1 LTNTGGW
8 SATMEGSAL
17 NSALSPDGRQ
27 VAYAWSNAKPR
38 RSEVRVLPIE
48 GESEP
53 RVLPQRTDLHYLE
66 IAAWT
71 PDSRQLLIIHMF
83 EDRTSLLALLSLE
96 DGTLRELRSLGH
108 YYPHKVSLSP
118 DGRFVAFDVGERDG
132 ALSRDIVVIAADGNG
147 ETRVLP
153 GIADDSG
160 PLWSPDGSQLIFASY
175 RTGARSL
182 WMLPMKGREP
192 AGPPRLIRPEI
203 GRYAPLGITRQST
216 LYYFA
221 EGTRRNVRTATLD
234 DGLKVTGP
242 SASASERFADRTAAA
257 SWSPDGRTLAY
268 FHVQGDEVG
277 SMLLVVR
284 SAGTNEG
291 RVVPVQLRT
300 GNSEGSGPPRWF
312 PDGKSVLI
320 AGRDQDSTA
329 ARTGYY
335 RVDIVTGR
343 AELLHHNPAIDHLA
357 RNPLLSPDGRVLYYC
372 ENQDLFRF
380 DLHRRT
386 TTNLRSWL
394 GTKTIRSPVLSP
406 DGSQMAYLS
415 LEGRSAAAEV
425 MPSSGGPPRE
435 VTRLTPWFGVS
446 TFSALGWSADG
457 RHLFYVWSARGEFS
471 ETELYRVAVAGG
483 QAEKVG
489 VSLNGRLHDP
499 QVDSSGRRLTY
510 WTQEQAANRILAF
523 DGFLPPVR

>member
-1 LTNTGGW
+1 
-8 SATMEGSAL
+8 
-17 NSALSPDGRQ
+17 
-27 VAYAWSNAKPR
+27 
-38 RSEVRVLPIE
+38 
-48 GESEP
+48 
-53 RVLPQRTDLHYLE
+53 
-66 IAAWT
+66 
-71 PDSRQLLIIHMF
+71 
-83 EDRTSLLALLSLE
+83 
-96 DGTLRELRSLGH
+96 
-108 YYPHKVSLSP
+108 
-118 DGRFVAFDVGERDG
+118 
-132 ALSRDIVVIAADGNG
+132 
-147 ETRVLP
+147 
-153 GIADDSG
+153 
-160 PLWSPDGSQLIFASY
+160 
-175 RTGARSL
+175 
-182 WMLPMKGREP
+182 
-192 AGPPRLIRPEI
+192 
-203 GRYAPLGITRQST
+203 
-216 LYYFA
+216 
-221 EGTRRNVRTATLD
+221 
-234 DGLKVTGP
+234 
-242 SASASERFADRTAAA
+242 
-257 SWSPDGRTLAY
+257 
-268 FHVQGDEVG
+268 
-277 SMLLVVR
+277 
-284 SAGTNEG
+284 
-291 RVVPVQLRT
+291 
-300 GNSEGSGPPRWF
+300 
-312 PDGKSVLI
+312 
-320 AGRDQDSTA
+320 
-329 ARTGYY
+329 
-335 RVDIVTGR
+335 
-343 AELLHHNPAIDHLA
+343 LLHHNPAIDHLA